1 MSKIDQIHQRA
12 VMLCMSKMSKILKE
26 AITDFLEF
34 ISLLFKM
41 SKINQIHLKTVM
53 LCM

>member
-1 MSKIDQIHQRA
+1 
-12 VMLCMSKMSKILKE
+12 MLCMSKTSKILKE

-34 ISLLFKM
+34 ISLLLKM